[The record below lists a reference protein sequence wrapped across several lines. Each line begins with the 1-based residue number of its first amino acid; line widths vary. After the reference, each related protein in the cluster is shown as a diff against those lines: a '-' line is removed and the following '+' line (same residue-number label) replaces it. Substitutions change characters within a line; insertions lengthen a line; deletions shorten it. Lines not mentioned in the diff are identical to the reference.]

1 MNAETNEVK
10 KRHMTNKTRLLFLG
24 LTILGTMLYGILL
37 HRLDDAMP
45 YIDAF
50 TTVSSVIAM
59 IISVKMYA
67 EQWWLWIDVDIFTVF
82 MWAMDYVRGN
92 TNFATL
98 LMWIVYLG
106 NAVIMCCKWE
116 KEVKENRVLEN
127 K

>member
-1 MNAETNEVK
+1 
-10 KRHMTNKTRLLFLG
+10 
-24 LTILGTMLYGILL
+24 
-37 HRLDDAMP
+37 
-45 YIDAF
+45 
-50 TTVSSVIAM
+50 M

-67 EQWWLWIDVDIFTVF
+67 EQWWLWIGVDIFTVF

-106 NAVIMCCKWE
+106 NALIMCYKWE
-116 KEVKENRVLEN
+116 KEVKENRALD